1 LTDDNILLETK
12 EVLLK
17 KLKTFS
23 ENIDVSGEK
32 AISELE
38 KAINSLEKLQKIGLE
53 KEDSPIDNN
62 LLEALSTSS
71 VTLHPDSRSSIN

>member
-1 LTDDNILLETK
+1 MTDDNILLETK